1 MQEVKEKEEE
11 VFEIPD
17 ELKEEIINI
26 MNDCPNIE
34 KVSVGQS
41 FNKSVEASLI
51 DE

>member
-34 KVSVGQS
+34 KVGDKEYKVYNLRMYS
-41 FNKSVEASLI
+41 
-51 DE
+51 